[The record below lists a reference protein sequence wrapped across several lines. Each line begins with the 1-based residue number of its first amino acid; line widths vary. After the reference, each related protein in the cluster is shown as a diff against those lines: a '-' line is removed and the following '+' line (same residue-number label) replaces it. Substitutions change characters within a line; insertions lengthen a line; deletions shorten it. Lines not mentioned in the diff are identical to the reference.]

1 MESNRL
7 LSDNY
12 IKQALNDGFFHA
24 DPHPGN
30 LRIRGGKIVWLDMG
44 MMGRLTPRDKSLIAK
59 AVKAIARGNNSEL
72 VDVILALGIFHG
84 KPNRIRLYTDIEG
97 LMARWISAVLTLLH
111 F

>member
-1 MESNRL
+1 MLTNDVRQ
-7 LSDNY
+7 
-12 IKQALNDGFFHA
+12 IMQDGFFACLIH
-24 DPHPGN
+24 
-30 LRIRGGKIVWLDMG
+30 IREILGFGGGKIVWLDMG

-97 LMARWISAVLTLLH
+97 LMTRYGTH
-111 F
+111 GYRQY